1 MTAEF
6 FSLLQEHGLPSVANT
21 CDGTS
26 SVTTHHSLTSQY
38 HQAATRTTRPL
49 RLVARQSYDRAREDS
64 VVLVPPQA
72 NQQPAHPNSERNGC
86 RPPCSPVSFNFC
98 TWRTQR
104 RQYAAQRTM
113 DRRWLDPDRSSAERG
128 PGRSTSAHR
137 GGGGGR
143 PAAGVGVGYWVAGF
157 RGRLTIHPSIGLNGD
172 DDDLT

>member
-1 MTAEF
+1 MDSHQSPTRVTGHHQ
-6 FSLLQEHGLPSVANT
+6 SPL
-21 CDGTS
+21 
-26 SVTTHHSLTSQY
+26 TTHSPAS
-38 HQAATRTTRPL
+38 TTRLQQGRHVLSDWWLANHTIERGRTALCLCRRRQISNQRIQTVSAMDAAPL
-49 RLVARQSYDRAREDS
+49 ASQ
-64 VVLVPPQA
+64 
-72 NQQPAHPNSERNGC
+72 
-86 RPPCSPVSFNFC
+86 VSFSFC